1 MTFQPPTWI
10 VEDSDDTAMKCRST
24 LLDTEMSRDI
34 FETCPRTPRSSQHP
48 IPTRGDNICR
58 TVR

>member
-10 VEDSDDTAMKCRST
+10 VEDSDDTVMKCRST
-24 LLDTEMSRDI
+24 LLDKETSRGI
-34 FETCPRTPRSSQHP
+34 FETCPRTQRSSRPP
-48 IPTRGDNICR
+48 IPTLGDNIGR